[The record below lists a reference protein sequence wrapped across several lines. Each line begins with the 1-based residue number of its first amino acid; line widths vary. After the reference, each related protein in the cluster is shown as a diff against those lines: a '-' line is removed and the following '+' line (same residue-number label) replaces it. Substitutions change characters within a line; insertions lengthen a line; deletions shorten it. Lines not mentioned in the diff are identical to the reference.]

1 MQFETINITD
11 IPEQSNDYSLLPAGD
26 YIVTI
31 KDAEHKPTKSGTG
44 AYIKLKLEV
53 VAPSNAGRVLFSNIN
68 IRNDNETAQNIGLA
82 QLGQIMRAGG
92 LASVSTSEQLIGITV
107 GIKVTIKDAQNGYA
121 AQNEVK
127 AFKPVGNA
135 PVLAQSSAA
144 TAKGTPPWAAKK

>member
-1 MQFETINITD
+1 MQFETINIAD

-53 VAPSNAGRVLFSNIN
+53 VAPSNVGRVLFSNIN

-92 LASVSTSEQLIGITV
+92 LQSVSTSEQLIGITV

-135 PVLAQSSAA
+135 PVVAQVAA
-144 TAKGTPPWAAKK
+144 APAKGAPSWAAKK

>member
-144 TAKGTPPWAAKK
+144 PVKGTPPWAAKK

>member
-127 AFKPVGNA
+127 AFKPVSNA

-144 TAKGTPPWAAKK
+144 PAKGTPPWAAKK